1 MKCLFPSVFGQDFY
15 IPFILK
21 HKNVP
26 RPVVVHLDSH
36 LSSCLYL
43 IAILK
48 LYIIYTK
55 IYLKIAALGLFLYY
69 S

>member
-15 IPFILK
+15 IPFNLK
-21 HKNVP
+21 HKIVSE
-26 RPVVVHLDSH
+26 PVVLHLDSH
-36 LSSCLYL
+36 LSSCLCL

-48 LYIIYTK
+48 LYFIYTK
-55 IYLKIAALGLFLYY
+55 LYLKIAALGLFLYY